1 MFNDFENDPSEDMR
15 FSVER
20 YEEMIR
26 NKDLYFF
33 DTEAFE
39 NIIDYYLDK
48 NDPIKS
54 LQVIEYATSQHPYAP
69 VFMIKQAQLL
79 LMTNQTGKALEL
91 LERAESMEPS
101 NPDIYMIRG
110 GIYEKQEQHEKALE
124 NYQRALIFSDESEE
138 I

>member
-79 LMTNQTGKALEL
+79 LLTNQNGKALEL
-91 LERAESMEPS
+91 LDQAR
-101 NPDIYMIRG
+101 
-110 GIYEKQEQHEKALE
+110 
-124 NYQRALIFSDESEE
+124 SEE
-138 I
+138 HTSELQSLMRISYAVFCLKKKTNRNTIKH

>member
-1 MFNDFENDPSEDMR
+1 
-15 FSVER
+15 
-20 YEEMIR
+20 MIS
-26 NKDLYFF
+26 NQDLYFF
-33 DTEAFE
+33 DTESYE

-79 LMTNQTGKALEL
+79 LLTNQNGKALEL
-91 LERAESMEPS
+91 LDQAESMEPS

-110 GIYEKQEQHEKALE
+110 GIYEQQEQHEKALE
-124 NYQRALIFSDESEE
+124 NSPRELIFSDESAEVYIQSAFAIPNQGKNKE
-138 I
+138 H

>member
-1 MFNDFENDPSEDMR
+1 
-15 FSVER
+15 
-20 YEEMIR
+20 MIS
-26 NKDLYFF
+26 NQDLYFF
-33 DTEAFE
+33 DTESYE

-79 LMTNQTGKALEL
+79 LLTNQNGKALEL
-91 LERAESMEPS
+91 LDQAESMEPS

-110 GIYEKQEQHEKALE
+110 GINEKQEKTEKAWKK
-124 NYQRALIFSDESEE
+124 YQRTLIY
-138 I
+138 